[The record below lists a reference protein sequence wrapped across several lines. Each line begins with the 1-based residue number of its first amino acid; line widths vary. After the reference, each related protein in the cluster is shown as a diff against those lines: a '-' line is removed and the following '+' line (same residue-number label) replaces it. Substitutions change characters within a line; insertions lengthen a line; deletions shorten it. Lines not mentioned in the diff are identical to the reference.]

1 MSRAPFRDPPERRK
15 GSENESQNGAEKGPK
30 MKQKKGPEG
39 TETEIINKHN
49 EESSY
54 ATTREDREGSGLFL
68 GVHVEARQTSKPNS
82 NSNSTPNFESEVGE
96 RPLGG
101 KPRDLNPERH
111 DDRTLL
117 RELGTTRPRD
127 PSLAELPLHSFPG
140 ALNHVFIKCRW
151 SNCSCS

>member
-1 MSRAPFRDPPERRK
+1 MR
-15 GSENESQNGAEKGPK
+15 
-30 MKQKKGPEG
+30 QKKGPEG

-96 RPLGG
+96 RPLGET
-101 KPRDLNPERH
+101 PRDLNPERH
-111 DDRTLL
+111 GDRTRLQKL
-117 RELGTTRPRD
+117 ATRPRD

-140 ALNHVFIKCRW
+140 GSVSPLQPKLLEEEDLHAKT
-151 SNCSCS
+151 